1 MTDLVRYR
9 KWFFAIAGLYLV
21 PALALLLIPLIPG
34 MKGIAGPSLRAGI
47 DFTGGTAMSVE
58 FTQAVERAA
67 IRSALEN
74 AGQSSIVVQST
85 GPLTYFVRMGELQ
98 PAQVDQSGNVTVIGD
113 RERIE
118 TALNELSPMD
128 VRSLDAIS
136 PIIGGETIRGAIIAV
151 IFASLGAL
159 LYITWAFRR
168 VQNPFRYG
176 VVTVIAL
183 LHDVI
188 AVLGVFSLLGKIL
201 EVEVDAMFIT
211 GVLTVIGY
219 SVNDSIVVLDR
230 LRENLL
236 RHPGFS
242 ISDMV
247 NLSIRETLA
256 RSLNT
261 SLTTLLIVIVLLLF
275 GGPTIRPLLLVLLVG
290 IAVGAYSSIF
300 IASFLLA
307 AWEQGEIGRFFRRL
321 RFSRPAQ

>member
-9 KWFFAIAGLYLV
+9 KWFFGIAGLYLI

-34 MKGIAGPSLRAGI
+34 VKSISGPSLRAGI

-58 FTQAVERAA
+58 FTDPVDRAS
-67 IRSALEN
+67 IRSALES

-85 GPLTYFVRMGELQ
+85 GPLTYFVRMGELE
-98 PAQVDQSGNVTVIGD
+98 PAQADQNGNVTVVGD
-113 RERIE
+113 REKIE
-118 TALNELSPMD
+118 SALNSLSPMEI
-128 VRSLDAIS
+128 RSLDAIS
-136 PIIGGETIRGAIIAV
+136 PIIGGETIRAAIIAV
-151 IFASLGAL
+151 IFASLAAL

-176 VVTVIAL
+176 AVTVIAL

-188 AVLGVFSLLGKIL
+188 AVLGLFSLLGKVL
-201 EVEVDAMFIT
+201 EIEVDAMFIT
-211 GVLTVIGY
+211 GILTVIGY

-247 NLSIRETLA
+247 NLSIRETLG

-321 RFSRPAQ
+321 RFSRPAR